1 MIYSTRFPSPTSL
14 SAGNSSRASVGKAE
28 NPTRGARCMGLIL
41 LIVIWLITI
50 ASTYF
55 FIAKTWWLPAGASAA
70 AAGIDHHFTTTFIL
84 MGIRFWAAQLALG
97 YLVCHSLDRHPPPS

>member
-70 AAGIDHHFTTTFIL
+70 AAGIDHHFTTPFLLI
-84 MGIRFWAAQLALG
+84 GIVFLSPQVSFGAL
-97 YLVCHSLDRHPPPS
+97 VSSCLD